1 MVKNRFTAKGYTGQT
16 PLRFCPVC
24 FHKLDG
30 VTNLTGS
37 EKPEPG
43 DFTICIG
50 CTSVLKFTTGNF
62 ELSSLEAVPVYL
74 RFEFAKV
81 IRLMKENPPPL
92 RSENYVRRDN
102 VVAFQTAT
110 PQPKK

>member
-30 VTNLTGS
+30 VTNLTGQ

-43 DFTICIG
+43 DFTICIS
-50 CTSVLKFTTGNF
+50 CTAILRFTTGNDL
-62 ELSSLEAVPVYL
+62 ELSSLEAVPVHL
-74 RFEFAKV
+74 RFEYAKV
-81 IRLMKENPPPL
+81 IRAIKENPPPL
-92 RSENYVRRDN
+92 RARNYVHRD
-102 VVAFQTAT
+102 
-110 PQPKK
+110 K